1 MSFYR
6 NVFTS
11 TVLNSTV
18 YLICHAA
25 MPVTVTTLSV
35 LFPRNAF
42 TTAMH
47 EENEAGAAYTVLII
61 CLT

>member
-25 MPVTVTTLSV
+25 MTVTVTTLSV

-42 TTAMH
+42 TTAMR
-47 EENEAGAAYTVLII
+47 GMKLVLHIM
-61 CLT
+61 CLLFF